1 MPQKT
6 ATPTSLETPM
16 RPEIVCMTSP
26 ILSLLLESL
35 VMVVILLRVTTG
47 LSETAGDPDGE
58 RMDTSVCRDRPLLS
72 VEPTP
77 LLWMVLLV
85 LVVLAMMNNMSVDSV
100 EFSMMFPTLSELT
113 PLLKNSKLYIF
124 QPKFKLN
131 CISLIY
137 IFL

>member
-1 MPQKT
+1 
-6 ATPTSLETPM
+6 
-16 RPEIVCMTSP
+16 
-26 ILSLLLESL
+26 
-35 VMVVILLRVTTG
+35 
-47 LSETAGDPDGE
+47 
-58 RMDTSVCRDRPLLS
+58 MDTSVCRDRPLLS
-72 VEPTP
+72 VEPTL